1 MISEHWNSCLSYKIG
16 INLKKTSSPFAVY
29 KNAIPL
35 LISLVFAQSCCFYA
49 FLNLSCVF
57 VTFETVTM
65 IVLSRAAIFSWF
77 FFTDS
82 NTRIHLTPWIKNSD
96 VSMPIIV
103 PALLCFMADRVK
115 IIWFRFSLWQ
125 IDYLDKVVF

>member
-1 MISEHWNSCLSYKIG
+1 MISEHWKSCLSYKIG
-16 INLKKTSSPFAVY
+16 INLKKNQFAVD

-57 VTFETVTM
+57 ITFETVTM
-65 IVLSRAAIFSWF
+65 IVLSRAEIFSWF

-82 NTRIHLTPWIKNSD
+82 NTRIHLTPWIKNSH

-103 PALLCFMADRVK
+103 PALLSFMADRVK
-115 IIWFRFSLWQ
+115 IIWFRFSLWE